1 MSEDSDSSKNGSD
14 ANDSNDNNLEKYDT
28 DFTTKRNSPDS
39 KPRIA
44 ISNSFEQK
52 AKKESVLFKFFA
64 FLSLTDY
71 EVLKDCGKYDRTL
84 VYAMVFRQLV
94 TFAFTC
100 MLFTYGVSLFLEF
113 KAALIVG
120 VIFSLTLFFL
130 DQAIIGSD
138 WALKNPFKGGL
149 PFKSFLGLIPRIIYS
164 LIIAVGL
171 ATLAEISLQ
180 SNAID
185 EQIQKESNEKNKP
198 YFEKLEKYEQEL
210 ETGIGVDRKKVEDI
224 QKQIQLLSDQN
235 HRYELASKS
244 DDASTLNNTLAIKQ
258 KNSTEL
264 QRSQQVLYTE
274 LASINDRLA
283 KAREEYNYWFN
294 EALLER
300 TGKDGRAPTEG
311 PKYRRAVA
319 TYEDLSKQ
327 IVQLEKEL
335 TETQQKLNA
344 LQPDIDLA
352 LQGLNQVQKNLN
364 DLQMTESSYEQNK
377 KTIIR
382 LEENLLTARTMLNR
396 AIEDKQTKMDEYR
409 LKLEKDGLF
418 YAVKT
423 GMLRRYL
430 ALKNIHKD
438 PEIGEAAYLFS
449 WLLKVFFIAIELMP
463 VIIKLFF
470 SPFSFYSLRMY
481 RKMHIALLEEEEKL
495 NSAKSK
501 YLRSEE
507 YQIKNTG

>member
-1 MSEDSDSSKNGSD
+1 MSDKTHSDNKPVM
-14 ANDSNDNNLEKYDT
+14 AVTREFERK
-28 DFTTKRNSPDS
+28 PD
-39 KPRIA
+39 KDGV
-44 ISNSFEQK
+44 F
-52 AKKESVLFKFFA
+52 FKFFA

-71 EVLKDCGKYDRTL
+71 EELKECGKYDRTL

-100 MLFTYGVSLFLEF
+100 LLFTYGVSLFLDF
-113 KAALIVG
+113 KTAVVVG

-149 PFKSFLGLIPRIIYS
+149 SFRSIIGLIPRIIYS

-180 SNAID
+180 ANAID
-185 EQIQKESNEKNKP
+185 EQIQQESNEKNKP
-198 YFEKLEKYEQEL
+198 YFAKLEKYEQEL

-224 QKQIQLLSDQN
+224 QAEIQRLSDQN
-235 HRYELASKS
+235 HRYELAVSS
-244 DDASTLNNTLAIKQ
+244 DDTDTLNNTLAIKQ
-258 KNSTEL
+258 RNSTEL

-274 LASINDRLA
+274 LASINKRLA
-283 KAREEYNYWFN
+283 KAREDYNFWFN

-300 TGKDGRAPTEG
+300 TGQDGRPPTEG

-319 TYEDLSKQ
+319 TYKDLGEQ
-327 IVQLEKEL
+327 IKILEASL
-335 TETQQKLNA
+335 AETQQKIETLK
-344 LQPDIDLA
+344 PDIDSA
-352 LQGLNQVQKNLN
+352 LQGLNQVQKNIN
-364 DLQMTESSYEQNK
+364 ELQITEANYEQNQL
-377 KTIIR
+377 TITR
-382 LEENLLTARTMLNR
+382 LEESLLTARTMLNR
-396 AIEDKQTKMDEYR
+396 AIEEKQKKMDEYR

-418 YAVKT
+418 YEVKT

-438 PEIGEAAYLFS
+438 PEIGEAAYMFS
-449 WLLKVFFIAIELMP
+449 WLLKIFFIAIELMP

-481 RKMHIALLEEEEKL
+481 RKMQVALLEEEERL
-495 NSAKSK
+495 ERAKAKHKAPSK
-501 YLRSEE
+501 YP
-507 YQIKNTG
+507 IKDTG

>member
-1 MSEDSDSSKNGSD
+1 MSDK
-14 ANDSNDNNLEKYDT
+14 
-28 DFTTKRNSPDS
+28 
-39 KPRIA
+39 
-44 ISNSFEQK
+44 SNSDKPTSDKPTFNKPTSENKPVMAVSNEFERK
-52 AKKESVLFKFFA
+52 THKDSLIFKMFA

-100 MLFTYGVSLFLEF
+100 MLFTYGVSLFLDF
-113 KAALIVG
+113 RAAVVVG

-149 PFKSFLGLIPRIIYS
+149 PLRSLFGLIPRIIYS

-180 SNAID
+180 ANAID
-185 EQIQKESNEKNKP
+185 EQIQQESNEKNKE
-198 YFEKLEKYEQEL
+198 YFAKLEKYEQEL
-210 ETGIGVDRKKVEDI
+210 ETGISVDRKKVEDI
-224 QKQIQLLSDQN
+224 QAEIQQLSEQN
-235 HRYELASKS
+235 HRYELASRAN
-244 DDASTLNNTLAIKQ
+244 DTDTLNNTLTIKQ
-258 KNSTEL
+258 RNSTEL

-274 LASINDRLA
+274 LASINNRLA
-283 KAREEYNYWFN
+283 KAREDYNYWFN

-319 TYEDLSKQ
+319 TYTDLSEQ
-327 IVQLEKEL
+327 IEQLEKEL
-335 TETQQKLNA
+335 TNTQQKLDA
-344 LQPDIDLA
+344 LQPDIDTA
-352 LQGLNQVQKNLN
+352 LQGLNQVQKNIN
-364 DLQMTESSYEQNK
+364 DLQLTETNYEQNK
-377 KTIIR
+377 QTIAR
-382 LEENLLTARTMLNR
+382 LEESLLTAKTMLNR
-396 AIEDKQTKMDEYR
+396 AIDEKQRKLDEYR
-409 LKLEKDGLF
+409 RKLEKDGLF
-418 YAVKT
+418 YTVKT

-438 PEIGEAAYLFS
+438 PEIGEAAFLFS
-449 WLLKVFFIAIELMP
+449 WLLKIFFIAIELMP

-481 RKMHIALLEEEEKL
+481 RKMKIALIEEEEKL
-495 NSAKSK
+495 AMAEAKRSK
-501 YLRSEE
+501 PRE
-507 YQIKNTG
+507 YPIKDTG

>member
-1 MSEDSDSSKNGSD
+1 MAVN
-14 ANDSNDNNLEKYDT
+14 ND
-28 DFTTKRNSPDS
+28 
-39 KPRIA
+39 
-44 ISNSFEQK
+44 FER
-52 AKKESVLFKFFA
+52 KKHKDGTIFKLFS

-71 EVLKDCGKYDRTL
+71 EELKECGKYDRTL

-113 KAALIVG
+113 KTAVVIG

-149 PFKSFLGLIPRIIYS
+149 PFRSLLGLIPRIIYS

-180 SNAID
+180 ANAID
-185 EQIQKESNEKNKP
+185 EQIQQESNQKNKV
-198 YFEKLEKYEQEL
+198 YFDKLEKYEQEL
-210 ETGIGVDRKKVEDI
+210 ETSISVDRRKVEDVQAEI
-224 QKQIQLLSDQN
+224 QQISEQN
-235 HRYELASKS
+235 NRYEAASSSNDS
-244 DDASTLNNTLAIKQ
+244 DTLNNTLISKQ
-258 KNSTEL
+258 LSSTEL
-264 QRSQQVLYTE
+264 QRSQQVLFSE
-274 LASINDRLA
+274 LASINNRLA
-283 KAREEYNYWFN
+283 KAREDYNYWFN

-311 PKYRRAVA
+311 PKYHRAVA
-319 TYEDLSKQ
+319 TYNDLDKQ
-327 IVQLEKEL
+327 IKILEVSL
-335 TETQQKLNA
+335 ADTQQRLQA
-344 LQPDIDLA
+344 LKPDIDLA
-352 LQGLNQVQKNLN
+352 LQGLNQVQKDIN
-364 DLQMTESSYEQNK
+364 DFQLTESNFESNK
-377 KTIIR
+377 QAITR
-382 LEENLLTARTMLNR
+382 LEESLLTATTMLNR
-396 AIEDKQTKMDEYR
+396 AIDEKQKKMDEYR
-409 LKLEKDGLF
+409 HKLEQDGLF
-418 YAVKT
+418 YEVKT

-449 WLLKVFFIAIELMP
+449 WLLKIFFIAIELMP

-481 RKMHIALLEEEEKL
+481 RKMQVALLEEEEKL
-495 NSAKSK
+495 EIARAKFSRPK
-501 YLRSEE
+501 E
-507 YQIKNTG
+507 YPIKDTG

>member
-1 MSEDSDSSKNGSD
+1 MSDKTNSDTKPVV
-14 ANDSNDNNLEKYDT
+14 AVTREFERKAEKDGV
-28 DFTTKRNSPDS
+28 F
-39 KPRIA
+39 
-44 ISNSFEQK
+44 
-52 AKKESVLFKFFA
+52 FKFFA

-71 EVLKDCGKYDRTL
+71 EELKECGKYDRTL

-100 MLFTYGVSLFLEF
+100 LLFTYGVSLFLDF
-113 KAALIVG
+113 KTAVVVG

-149 PFKSFLGLIPRIIYS
+149 SFRSIIGLIPRIIYS

-180 SNAID
+180 ANAID
-185 EQIQKESNEKNKP
+185 EQIQQESNEKNKP
-198 YFEKLEKYEQEL
+198 YFAKLEKYEQEL

-224 QKQIQLLSDQN
+224 QTEIQRLSDQN
-235 HRYELASKS
+235 HRYELAVSS
-244 DDASTLNNTLAIKQ
+244 DDNDTLNNTLTIKQ
-258 KNSTEL
+258 RNSTEL

-274 LASINDRLA
+274 LASINKRLA
-283 KAREEYNYWFN
+283 RAREDYNFWFN

-300 TGKDGRAPTEG
+300 TGQDGRPPTEG

-319 TYEDLSKQ
+319 TYKDLGEQ
-327 IVQLEKEL
+327 IKILEASL
-335 TETQQKLNA
+335 ADTQQKIETLK
-344 LQPDIDLA
+344 PDIDSA
-352 LQGLNQVQKNLN
+352 LQGLNQVQKNIN
-364 DLQMTESSYEQNK
+364 ELQLTEANYEQNQL
-377 KTIIR
+377 TITR
-382 LEENLLTARTMLNR
+382 LEESLLTARTMLNR
-396 AIEDKQTKMDEYR
+396 AIEEKQKKMDEYR

-418 YAVKT
+418 YEVKT

-438 PEIGEAAYLFS
+438 PEIGEAAYMFS
-449 WLLKVFFIAIELMP
+449 WLLKIFFIAIELMP

-481 RKMHIALLEEEEKL
+481 RKMQVALLEEEERL
-495 NSAKSK
+495 ERAKAKHKSPNK
-501 YLRSEE
+501 YP
-507 YQIKNTG
+507 IKDTG

>member
-1 MSEDSDSSKNGSD
+1 MSEKIPPENKPVM
-14 ANDSNDNNLEKYDT
+14 AVNND
-28 DFTTKRNSPDS
+28 
-39 KPRIA
+39 
-44 ISNSFEQK
+44 FER
-52 AKKESVLFKFFA
+52 KKHKDGTIFKLFS

-71 EVLKDCGKYDRTL
+71 EELKECGKYDRTL

-113 KAALIVG
+113 KTAVVIG

-149 PFKSFLGLIPRIIYS
+149 PFRSLLGLIPRIIYS

-180 SNAID
+180 ANAID
-185 EQIQKESNEKNKP
+185 EQIQQESNQKNKV
-198 YFEKLEKYEQEL
+198 YFDKLEKYEQEL
-210 ETGIGVDRKKVEDI
+210 ETSISVDRRKVEDVQAEI
-224 QKQIQLLSDQN
+224 QQISEQN
-235 HRYELASKS
+235 NRYEAASSSNDS
-244 DDASTLNNTLAIKQ
+244 DTLNNTLISKQ
-258 KNSTEL
+258 LSSTEL
-264 QRSQQVLYTE
+264 QRSQQVLFSE
-274 LASINDRLA
+274 LASINNRLA
-283 KAREEYNYWFN
+283 KAREDYNYWFN

-311 PKYRRAVA
+311 PKYHRAVA
-319 TYEDLSKQ
+319 TYNDLDKQ
-327 IVQLEKEL
+327 IKILEVSL
-335 TETQQKLNA
+335 ADTQQRLQA
-344 LQPDIDLA
+344 LKPDIDLA
-352 LQGLNQVQKNLN
+352 LQGLNQVQKDIN
-364 DLQMTESSYEQNK
+364 DFQLTESNFESNK
-377 KTIIR
+377 QAITR
-382 LEENLLTARTMLNR
+382 LEESLLTATTMLNR
-396 AIEDKQTKMDEYR
+396 AIDEKQKKMDEYR
-409 LKLEKDGLF
+409 HKLEQDGLF
-418 YAVKT
+418 YEVKT

-449 WLLKVFFIAIELMP
+449 WLLKIFFIAIELMP

-481 RKMHIALLEEEEKL
+481 RKMQVALLEEEEKL
-495 NSAKSK
+495 EIARAKFSRPK
-501 YLRSEE
+501 E
-507 YQIKNTG
+507 YPIKDTG

>member
-1 MSEDSDSSKNGSD
+1 MSDKLNSDQPNSNKSAPENKPVMAVRNEFERKPHSDS
-14 ANDSNDNNLEKYDT
+14 
-28 DFTTKRNSPDS
+28 F
-39 KPRIA
+39 I
-44 ISNSFEQK
+44 
-52 AKKESVLFKFFA
+52 FKTFA

-71 EVLKDCGKYDRTL
+71 EELKKCGKYDRTL

-100 MLFTYGVSLFLEF
+100 MLFTYGVSLFLDF
-113 KAALIVG
+113 KTAVVVG

-138 WALKNPFKGGL
+138 WALKDPFKGGF
-149 PFKSFLGLIPRIIYS
+149 PFRSLLGLIPRIIYS

-180 SNAID
+180 ANAID
-185 EQIQKESNEKNKP
+185 EQIQQESNQKNKE
-198 YFEKLEKYEQEL
+198 YFAKLEKYEQEL

-224 QKQIQLLSDQN
+224 QAEIQQLSEQN
-235 HRYELASKS
+235 HRYELASRTNDS
-244 DDASTLNNTLAIKQ
+244 DTLNNSLALKQ
-258 KNSTEL
+258 RNSTEL

-274 LASINDRLA
+274 LASINNRLA
-283 KAREEYNYWFN
+283 KAREDYNFWFN

-319 TYEDLSKQ
+319 TYTDLNEQ
-327 IVQLEKEL
+327 IKKLESEL
-335 TETQQKLNA
+335 ATAQEKLET
-344 LQPDIDLA
+344 LQPDIDSA
-352 LQGLNQVQKNLN
+352 LVGLNQVQKNIN

-377 KTIIR
+377 QTIIR
-382 LEENLLTARTMLNR
+382 LEESLLTARTMLNR
-396 AIEDKQTKMDEYR
+396 AIDEKQRKMDEYR
-409 LKLEKDGLF
+409 QKLQKDGLF
-418 YAVKT
+418 YEVKT

-438 PEIGEAAYLFS
+438 PEIGEAAFLFS
-449 WLLKVFFIAIELMP
+449 LLLKIFFIAIELMP

-481 RKMHIALLEEEEKL
+481 RKMQVALLEEEEKL
-495 NSAKSK
+495 EAAKAK
-501 YLRSEE
+501 YKKTAE
-507 YQIKNTG
+507 YPIRETG

>member
-1 MSEDSDSSKNGSD
+1 MSDKTSSDNPNSD
-14 ANDSNDNNLEKYDT
+14 KPTFNKPASENKPVMAL
-28 DFTTKRNSPDS
+28 RNE
-39 KPRIA
+39 
-44 ISNSFEQK
+44 FERRPHK
-52 AKKESVLFKFFA
+52 DGFIFKIFA

-100 MLFTYGVSLFLEF
+100 MLFTYGVSLFLSF
-113 KAALIVG
+113 KAAVVVG

-149 PFKSFLGLIPRIIYS
+149 PFRSLLGLIPRIIYS
-164 LIIAVGL
+164 LIIAIGL

-180 SNAID
+180 ANAID
-185 EQIQKESNEKNKP
+185 EQIQQESNEKNKE
-198 YFEKLEKYEQEL
+198 YFAKLAKYEQEL
-210 ETGIGVDRKKVEDI
+210 ETGISIDRKKVEDI
-224 QKQIQLLSDQN
+224 QAEIQQLSEQN
-235 HRYELASKS
+235 HRYEIASRAN
-244 DDASTLNNTLAIKQ
+244 DTDTLNNTLTIKQ
-258 KNSTEL
+258 RNSTEL

-274 LASINDRLA
+274 LASINNRLA
-283 KAREEYNYWFN
+283 KAREDYNYWFN

-319 TYEDLSKQ
+319 TYTDLNEQ
-327 IVQLEKEL
+327 IKQLENEL
-335 TETQQKLNA
+335 TNTQEKLDA
-344 LQPDIDLA
+344 LQPDIDSA
-352 LQGLNQVQKNLN
+352 LQGLNQVQKNIN

-377 KTIIR
+377 QSIVR
-382 LEENLLTARTMLNR
+382 LEESLLTAKTMLNR
-396 AIEDKQTKMDEYR
+396 AIDEKQRKMDEYR
-409 LKLEKDGLF
+409 QKLEKDGLF

-438 PEIGEAAYLFS
+438 PEIGEAAFLFS
-449 WLLKVFFIAIELMP
+449 WLLKIFFVAIELMP

-481 RKMHIALLEEEEKL
+481 RKMQVALIEEEEKL
-495 NSAKSK
+495 EMAKAKYSK
-501 YLRSEE
+501 LGRTP
-507 YQIKNTG
+507 IKETG